1 MLGGV
6 RGAVVIAAVTG
17 LAVAIPTG
25 FALAAPGTTN
35 AVHLPG
41 PTYYLTMG
49 TGLLVSLAVILGTLP
64 LLSRVTVP
72 DNARFE

>member
-1 MLGGV
+1 
-6 RGAVVIAAVTG
+6 
-17 LAVAIPTG
+17 
-25 FALAAPGTTN
+25 
-35 AVHLPG
+35 
-41 PTYYLTMG
+41 MG